1 MKDLHEKRPVRH
13 MKCSTHVN
21 LITLHAARPV
31 VMLLT
36 EPVLLLL
43 FLGLAGLLAAV
54 ATAEA
59 KVEIAV

>member
-1 MKDLHEKRPVRH
+1 